1 MKLISSI
8 AIVSSMAANS
18 MAANIRGRHFVD
30 NQNIGNSF
38 GSTYNSNE
46 ILTIEAIEDQIIA
59 DQIAG
64 WQDAQWDFFFEE
76 LDEMVTEYEIANG
89 IVNDPYINFDFINN
103 GPFAKRR

>member
-8 AIVSSMAANS
+8 TIVSSIAATS

-30 NQNIGNSF
+30 TNAQNLGSF
-38 GSTYNSNE
+38 GGASNE
-46 ILTIEAIEDQIIA
+46 VLTMEAIEDQIIA

-76 LDEMVTEYEIANG
+76 LDELVTEYEIANG
-89 IVNDPYINFDFINN
+89 IINDPYVNFDFANT
-103 GPFAKRR
+103 GLFAKRR

>member
-8 AIVSSMAANS
+8 TIVSSIAATS

-30 NQNIGNSF
+30 NQNLGSF
-38 GSTYNSNE
+38 GGASNE
-46 ILTIEAIEDQIIA
+46 VLTMEAIEDQIIA

-64 WQDAQWDFFFEE
+64 WEDAQWDFFFAE